1 MRAYVIVT
9 SAGNHS
15 LAEKV
20 MLDMVKIWHNVDAVK
35 YIWNLTNQ
43 YLDVLVASIKL
54 QEDQEVR
61 DMWNRKLWRR
71 SDTNV

>member
-1 MRAYVIVT
+1 MIVT

-35 YIWNLTNQ
+35 CTWNWMNQ
-43 YLDVLVASIKL
+43 YPDAPVVSIKL